1 MLDEILSGKTALEYT
16 CEHVWSEIMGSKMI
30 GPTDFENKT
39 NIVIMI
45 FIYGQ
50 SIITEIPNTSI
61 KEKEEKI
68 YEMGGG

>member
-1 MLDEILSGKTALEYT
+1 MLN
-16 CEHVWSEIMGSKMI
+16 
-30 GPTDFENKT
+30 FENKT

-68 YEMGGG
+68 YEMGGVRNHHDSVV

>member
-1 MLDEILSGKTALEYT
+1 
-16 CEHVWSEIMGSKMI
+16 
-30 GPTDFENKT
+30 
-39 NIVIMI
+39 MI

-68 YEMGGG
+68 YEMGGLETTMTLLYEIVEQCKY

>member
-1 MLDEILSGKTALEYT
+1 
-16 CEHVWSEIMGSKMI
+16 MGSKMI